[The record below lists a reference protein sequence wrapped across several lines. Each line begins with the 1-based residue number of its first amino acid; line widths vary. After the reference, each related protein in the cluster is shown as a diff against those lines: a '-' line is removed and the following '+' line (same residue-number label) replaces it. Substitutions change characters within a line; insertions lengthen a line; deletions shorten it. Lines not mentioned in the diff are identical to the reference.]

1 MDFLKKLFVPSPKR
15 VMAKYQ
21 ARIDAINAL
30 EPAMADLS
38 DEALKAKTQEFRDRL
53 AAGETIDQI
62 LPEAFAAVREAGKRV
77 SNMRHYD
84 DVS

>member
-1 MDFLKKLFVPSPKR
+1 
-15 VMAKYQ
+15 MAKYQ